1 MEKRKSEARVSTQD
15 AVPLLALRME
25 EPQRRNEGL
34 WQSLRDRQG
43 PLLTAGKRTGTSNN
57 SGKEMGSVH
66 N

>member
-1 MEKRKSEARVSTQD
+1 MEKRKSEAQVSTQD
-15 AVPLLALRME
+15 SVLALKME
-25 EPQRRNEGL
+25 ETQRRNEGL
-34 WQSLRDRQG
+34 WQSLRNRQW